1 MTDSEPEGVVGRLG
15 SRIRAERQGQG
26 LTVAELSNLSG
37 VGRATVSELEQA
49 ARTPTLDTLAKIA
62 TGLGVPMPTLLE
74 ERRPGMPL
82 ESFAPGSEL
91 EVRVLGIWIEDDVQV
106 EVYRLRLSG
115 PLRRGRSRPGSRG
128 YLTVISGTLSAGS
141 AATPRHLTAGSQL
154 AFAADQPHALL
165 PDGDAEVVL
174 VMRYP
179 IDIDVPDPAEP
190 QPSGD

>member
-91 EVRVLGIWIEDDVQV
+91 EVRVLGIWIEDGYRTKPV
-106 EVYRLRLSG
+106 EM
-115 PLRRGRSRPGSRG
+115 
-128 YLTVISGTLSAGS
+128 GS
-141 AATPRHLTAGSQL
+141 APCKNWTWPNVGD
-154 AFAADQPHALL
+154 FI
-165 PDGDAEVVL
+165 DGL
-174 VMRYP
+174 
-179 IDIDVPDPAEP
+179 
-190 QPSGD
+190 